1 MNHEPT
7 ALSYRGGLLG
17 AFAPLLLFL
26 TGVIWLGLSGAPGEQ
41 GFWPI
46 LVLALGLGL
55 LLCRDRTAFA
65 EAIIGGMS
73 EPIIMVMILAWLLAG
88 VLASLMNAAGFVEAL
103 VWSAEQV
110 GVAGVGFA
118 VVAFF
123 IAAAVSTST
132 GTSLGTLILCSPLL
146 YPAGGSLGTDPALL
160 MGAILGGATFGDNV
174 SPVSDTTIA
183 STVTQGARI
192 GEVVRSRLRYAVP
205 AAVLALIA
213 LVIFHGALDPG
224 AEAVSTAEANPAVA
238 EATAPPAASEGPTV
252 EADEPTESSSSP
264 RGLPMLLAPALVIFL
279 LFRHVHLLEGLMSGI
294 AAAMVI
300 GVGLGLISI
309 RDLIFVEPEA
319 FTASGILVEGMQ
331 RGVGVSIFTIL
342 LMGLVAGLEASG
354 VIHRLLG
361 YAKSHIDSPR
371 SAEWWAFGTVSAAT
385 LLTTHSVVALL
396 AVGSFARETGFS
408 QGIRADRRANILDTT
423 VCTYPFLLPYCI
435 PTILAASTTVGA
447 GAHGMPQLNALT
459 VGLYNFH
466 SWALLAMVLFAISTG
481 WGRVIEDPSTK
492 RDAERSS
499 PWQTNAKSDSSSSL
513 SSTSMLLRGA
523 DLRALRRRDAQG
535 GSVESAQSSTAPTTE
550 KIEIE
555 EFDWHRP
562 ESDSDPDENPDERPD
577 THKGD

>member
-7 ALSYRGGLLG
+7 ALSYRGGLAG

-26 TGVIWLGLSGAPGEQ
+26 GGVIWLGLSGAPGEQ

-46 LVLALGLGL
+46 LVLAIGLGL
-55 LLCRDRTAFA
+55 LLCRDRNAYA

-73 EPIIMVMILAWLLAG
+73 QPIIMVMILAWLLAG
-88 VLASLMNAAGFVEAL
+88 VLASLMNAAGFVQAL

-110 GVAGVGFA
+110 GVTGVGFA
-118 VVAFF
+118 LVAFF
-123 IAAAVSTST
+123 IASAVSTST

-146 YPAGGSLGTDPALL
+146 YPAGGSLGADPALL

-192 GEVVRSRLRYAVP
+192 GEVVRSRLRYALP
-205 AAVLALIA
+205 AAALALVA
-213 LVIFHGALDPG
+213 LVIFHGPLKTRSAPDAP
-224 AEAVSTAEANPAVA
+224 TVA
-238 EATAPPAASEGPTV
+238 SDSQLIAPQAEGPTL
-252 EADEPTESSSSP
+252 EPAQPASSP
-264 RGLPMLLAPALVIFL
+264 RGLPMLIAPALVIFL

-294 AAAMVI
+294 AAAIAI
-300 GVGLGLISI
+300 GLSTGLISI
-309 RDLIFVEPEA
+309 RELIYVEPEA
-319 FTASGILVEGMQ
+319 FTATGILVEGMQ

-342 LMGLVAGLEASG
+342 LMGLVSGLEASG
-354 VIHRLLG
+354 VIHRLLNF
-361 YAKSHIDSPR
+361 AKSHIDSPR

-396 AVGSFARETGFS
+396 AVGSFVRETGFR

-447 GAHGMPQLNALT
+447 GAYGMPQLNALT

-466 SWALLAMVLFAISTG
+466 SWALLAVMLFAISTG
-481 WGRVIEDPSTK
+481 WGRVVDEPTSK
-492 RDAERSS
+492 NRDSDRSS
-499 PWQTNAKSDSSSSL
+499 PWQPDVSAQ
-513 SSTSMLLRGA
+513 SSTSMLVRNA
-523 DLRALRRRDAQG
+523 DLRTLRRETKEQAAGRT
-535 GSVESAQSSTAPTTE
+535 ESADSTKSLASVTE
-550 KIEIE
+550 KIDFEDFGWRE
-555 EFDWHRP
+555 P
-562 ESDSDPDENPDERPD
+562 EPDKSDEPAP
-577 THKGD
+577 

>member
-7 ALSYRGGLLG
+7 ALSYRGGLVG

-110 GVAGVGFA
+110 GVTGVGFA

-123 IAAAVSTST
+123 IACAVSTST

-213 LVIFHGALDPG
+213 LVIFHSALDPSS
-224 AEAVSTAEANPAVA
+224 EAVSTVGVDPTVA
-238 EATAPPAASEGPTV
+238 EASAAPASEGATV
-252 EADEPTESSSSP
+252 EANEAVQSSP
-264 RGLPMLLAPALVIFL
+264 RGLPMLIAPALVIFL

-361 YAKSHIDSPR
+361 YAKAHIDSPR

-447 GAHGMPQLNALT
+447 EAHGMPQLNALT

-466 SWALLAMVLFAISTG
+466 SWALLAVVLFAISTG
-481 WGRVIEDPSTK
+481 WGRVIEEPK
-492 RDAERSS
+492 RRSAGRSS
-499 PWQTNAKSDSSSSL
+499 PWQSDAKSGSSSSL

-523 DLRALRRRDAQG
+523 DLRALRQSSDAQG
-535 GSVESAQSSTAPTTE
+535 LSADSPQSGSTSTTE
-550 KIEIE
+550 KIDIE
-555 EFDWHRP
+555 DLEWMRT
-562 ESDSDPDENPDERPD
+562 ESDGETDERPD
-577 THKGD
+577 TKTDDQGP